1 MADETFG
8 PSVAEAR
15 AAGHDVRRELYLGRD
30 TVLVLVKGNRGETKL
45 AELTTGWHLDLKDRI
60 EPVTGA
66 HYYRL
71 FIDDPTGERLQV
83 LKDMAAVRF
92 KGTFYKPISKPS
104 FAAAVPSYVFRVQDM
119 GPQLV

>member
-1 MADETFG
+1 MPFG
-8 PSVAEAR
+8 VSVAKAESK
-15 AAGHDVRRELYLGRD
+15 GHDIQRKLYLGKD
-30 TVLVLVKGNRGETKL
+30 AVLILVKGNRGETKL

-71 FIDDPTGERLQV
+71 FIDDPTGERLQI

-92 KGTFYKPISKPS
+92 RGVFYKPISKPS
-104 FAAAVPSYVFRVQDM
+104 FATAVPSYMFRVQDM